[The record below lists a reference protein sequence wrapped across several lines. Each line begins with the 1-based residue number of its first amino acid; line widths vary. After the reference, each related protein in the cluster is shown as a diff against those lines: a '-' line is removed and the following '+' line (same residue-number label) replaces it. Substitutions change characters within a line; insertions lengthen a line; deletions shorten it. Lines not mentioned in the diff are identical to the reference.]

1 MTVMT
6 PVDAVQFIHEFRPG
20 APIKW
25 NGDWAI
31 HQCIIDEFEP
41 HHMNEDRNASAGLNT
56 RTGRYNCFVYSDHS
70 ISFHEL
76 CRIVGKQ
83 YEFESQ
89 ERLPEDMGK
98 AIIDA
103 LTPKNESEN
112 AIDIDIYSKLHHP
125 YLTEERHLSDA
136 VIDRANIRYDQY
148 SGRIVFPII
157 EDGKVIAV
165 QKRRLSSPS
174 ADGRFYQKYE
184 NSKNFD
190 KSRHIY
196 HIEPLNREEPL
207 LVVESVMSVLRAW
220 DYGIRNCCA
229 LFGSRLSPV
238 QAEKLKGFQTI
249 ILDLDGDESGIHGTQ
264 GALRKLLSPHVYVLD
279 TVPYGSHDLAD
290 IGPKKFYELFSHP
303 LTSVEWEMKYGN
315 LK

>member
-1 MTVMT
+1 MT

-20 APIKW
+20 AQIKW

-56 RTGRYNCFVYSDHS
+56 RTGYYNCFVYSDHS
-70 ISFHEL
+70 VSFREL
-76 CRIVGKQ
+76 CRIVGKK
-83 YEFESQ
+83 YVFESQ
-89 ERLPEDMGK
+89 ERIPDDMDKAIEEALSPDTGSDATIDMG
-98 AIIDA
+98 
-103 LTPKNESEN
+103 
-112 AIDIDIYSKLHHP
+112 IYSKVHHP

-136 VIDRANIRYDQY
+136 VIDRAGIRYDHY
-148 SGRIVFPII
+148 SGRIVFPIV

-174 ADGRFYQKYE
+174 ADGRTYQKYE

-196 HIEPLNREEPL
+196 AIEPLDRSAPL

-229 LFGSRLSPV
+229 LFGSRLSPF
-238 QAEKLKGFQTI
+238 QAEMLKGFKTV
-249 ILDLDGDESGIHGTQ
+249 ILDLDGDESGIHGVQ
-264 GALRKLLSPHVYVLD
+264 GALGRLLSPDVYVLD
-279 TVPYGSHDLAD
+279 TVPYGSEDLAD
-290 IGPKKFYELFSHP
+290 MGPDRFYKVLSNP
-303 LTSVEWEMKYGN
+303 LTSVEWEMKYGD